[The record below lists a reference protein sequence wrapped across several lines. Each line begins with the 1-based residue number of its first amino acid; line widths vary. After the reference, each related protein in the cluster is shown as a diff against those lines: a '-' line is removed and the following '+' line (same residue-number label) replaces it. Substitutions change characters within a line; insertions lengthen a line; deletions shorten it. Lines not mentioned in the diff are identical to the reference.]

1 MSLEELRRQ
10 AIPAEWAAAMTAF
23 IIAIDGLFVDPHVA
37 RNALYRP
44 GDTGPGVLVRVVI
57 GRPDLVGS
65 FGETRIVS
73 GTATLEVR
81 RSEVA
86 APAEGDSFEIEGERL
101 LVQGEPLAD
110 AGGLVWTVEAR
121 PA

>member
-1 MSLEELRRQ
+1 MQ
-10 AIPAEWAAAMTAF
+10 ALAAA
-23 IIAIDGLFVDPHVA
+23 VDLLLTDPVLA
-37 RNALYRP
+37 REALYRP
-44 GDTGPGVLVRVVI
+44 GDTGPGVLVRVVL
-57 GRPDLVGS
+57 GRPDRIGS
-65 FGETRIVS
+65 FGETRIVG

-86 APAEGDSFEIEGERL
+86 APADGDSFVVDGERL

-110 AGGLVWTVEAR
+110 AERLVWTVEAR

>member
-1 MSLEELRRQ
+1 MEALS
-10 AIPAEWAAAMTAF
+10 AA
-23 IIAIDGLFVDPHVA
+23 VDLLLSDSVLA
-37 RNALYRP
+37 KDALYRP
-44 GDTGPGVLVRVVI
+44 GDTGPGVLVRIVL
-57 GRPDLVGS
+57 GRPDRVGS

-86 APAEGDSFEIEGERL
+86 APVEGDSFEVDGERL

-110 AGGLVWTVEAR
+110 AERLVWTIAAR